1 MKSVKSYISCIEGNN
16 LLKRNTTTMNS
27 KKKIWKKI
35 GTMFMNLKDSKTSDS
50 HRLLLDYYFRIK
62 QI

>member
-16 LLKRNTTTMNS
+16 LLKRNTATMNS
-27 KKKIWKKI
+27 KKIWKKI
-35 GTMFMNLKDSKTSDS
+35 GTIFMNQKDSKTSDS

>member
-1 MKSVKSYISCIEGNN
+1 MKSVKSYISCIEENN

-27 KKKIWKKI
+27 KKIWKKI
-35 GTMFMNLKDSKTSDS
+35 GTIFMNQKESKTSDS

>member
-1 MKSVKSYISCIEGNN
+1 MKSVKSYISCIAENN

-27 KKKIWKKI
+27 KKIWKKI
-35 GTMFMNLKDSKTSDS
+35 GTIFMNQKDSKTSDS

>member
-27 KKKIWKKI
+27 KKKYEKK
-35 GTMFMNLKDSKTSDS
+35 LVPC
-50 HRLLLDYYFRIK
+50 L
-62 QI
+62 

>member
-1 MKSVKSYISCIEGNN
+1 MKSVKSYISCIEENN

-27 KKKIWKKI
+27 KKIWKKI
-35 GTMFMNLKDSKTSDS
+35 GTIFMNQKDSKTSDS

>member
-1 MKSVKSYISCIEGNN
+1 MKSVKSYISWIEENN

-27 KKKIWKKI
+27 KKIWKKI
-35 GTMFMNLKDSKTSDS
+35 GTMFMNQKDSKTSDS

>member
-1 MKSVKSYISCIEGNN
+1 MKSVKSYISCIEENN

-27 KKKIWKKI
+27 KKIWKKI
-35 GTMFMNLKDSKTSDS
+35 GTIFMNQKDSKISDS